1 MKILTRV
8 QKVFYQ
14 NLVNLA
20 FCAFL
25 NYLELFVTEIPAEV
39 TITWLKTFTLV
50 KFRHYCNNSLRFGR
64 ERVEPGF
71 RTIHHILNFFGIINV
86 HEKSK
91 MGINV
96 QIIIQRSLFSKT
108 LLCLLVANRP
118 DFPVV
123 LPILLVVYCE
133 EDNAAPKT
141 KVLSG
146 IYCRILHCGEENP
159 PEKDIQTY
167 T

>member
-1 MKILTRV
+1 
-8 QKVFYQ
+8 
-14 NLVNLA
+14 
-20 FCAFL
+20 
-25 NYLELFVTEIPAEV
+25 
-39 TITWLKTFTLV
+39 
-50 KFRHYCNNSLRFGR
+50 
-64 ERVEPGF
+64 
-71 RTIHHILNFFGIINV
+71 
-86 HEKSK
+86 

-118 DFPVV
+118 DFPV
-123 LPILLVVYCE
+123 LPILFE